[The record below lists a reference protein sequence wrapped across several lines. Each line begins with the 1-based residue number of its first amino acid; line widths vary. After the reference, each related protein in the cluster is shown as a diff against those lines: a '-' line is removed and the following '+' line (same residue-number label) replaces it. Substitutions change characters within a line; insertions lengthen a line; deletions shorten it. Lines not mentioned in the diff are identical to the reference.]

1 MAMLTNRCGL
11 RQILHAVA
19 GGGLGS
25 MNMMVSFT
33 SLTYINTE
41 TAIVRV
47 VPTPFIM
54 SIVVLVKEELGGEF
68 SSYYEVK
75 ASV

>member
-54 SIVVLVKEELGGEF
+54 STVVLVKRNWVGSL
-68 SSYYEVK
+68 VPTMK
-75 ASV
+75 